1 MGHIAEALKKAR
13 QERGA
18 GIGCSPTP
26 LHDALPASSLPMRE
40 IGTGRIGG
48 LAAVPGRAAVA
59 VQGLRGARPAA
70 GEAPRTGDSER
81 VSALDSLH
89 PAEAF
94 GDVRWDVD
102 AGVVSAIDRTG
113 PITEQYR
120 AVRTWLLA
128 RVRPNERTALAV
140 TSSMPREGKTVT
152 AANLAVVM
160 AEIRRMRVLLVDCDL
175 RRGELA
181 GLLRLRVAP
190 GLADVLSGRLGLDEA
205 IVPTPLPNLWVLPA
219 GDLAGANP
227 TELFNSVAASRAFDE
242 IRERYHYSVVD
253 TPPVHRVSD
262 IGVIGA
268 LCTGIVMV
276 VRMRRTPMGVVRQSL
291 QWLQA
296 NNLHVLGTI
305 AAGCGQRD
313 AGGDDREEDEG

>member
-18 GIGCSPTP
+18 GIGYSPMP
-26 LHDALPASSLPMRE
+26 PHDGLSASAAPVKE
-40 IGTGRIGG
+40 FGTGRIDTLSALSDG
-48 LAAVPGRAAVA
+48 AATT
-59 VQGLRGARPAA
+59 VQGLRGARQVA
-70 GEAPRTGDSER
+70 GEAPRTRDSQRFSEF
-81 VSALDSLH
+81 DSQNA
-89 PAEAF
+89 AESF
-94 GDVRWDVD
+94 GGVLWDVD
-102 AGVVSAIDRTG
+102 ASIVSAIDQSS

-160 AEIRRMRVLLVDCDL
+160 AEIRRMRILLVDCDL

-181 GLLRLRVAP
+181 RLMRFPAAP
-190 GLADVLSGRLGLDEA
+190 GLAEVLSGRLGLDEA

-268 LCTGIVMV
+268 LCTCIVMV
-276 VRMRRTPMGVVRQSL
+276 VRMHRTPMGVVRQSL
-291 QWLQA
+291 HWLQS